1 MDSGVLQLLAPL
13 HDDSYGWALACCDWQ
28 RDLAEDI
35 LQESYL
41 RVSDGRAR
49 FAQQS
54 TLRTWFFGVIRR
66 VAQEQRRQQQRSS
79 LLGLRL
85 LNETDAAND
94 EQISPDS
101 IYEDGSVRQLKAALG
116 QLPTRQ
122 REVLH
127 LVFYSD
133 LTLEEAAQ
141 TLQVSIGSVRTHYH
155 RGKQRMAELLKGP
168 DDAQG

>member
-1 MDSGVLQLLAPL
+1 MDSGVLQSLAPL

-35 LQESYL
+35 LQEAYL

-85 LNETDAAND
+85 LNETEVAAD
-94 EQISPDS
+94 GQGSQDS
-101 IYEDGSVRQLKAALG
+101 IYEDGSVRQLQAALG
-116 QLPTRQ
+116 QLPMRQ

-133 LTLEEAAQ
+133 LTLEEVAQ
-141 TLQVSIGSVRTHYH
+141 TLQVSIGSARTHYH
-155 RGKQRMAELLKGP
+155 RGKQRMAKLLRGSH
-168 DDAQG
+168 DAQG